1 MMESDS
7 FFAWCLIRTD
17 AVLHKK
23 EPVMLDSFFIDFLL
37 LLNVWGVIDQIRK
50 GISPKNLSL
59 NFRQKIQELIQGSE
73 N

>member
-23 EPVMLDSFFIDFLL
+23 EPVMLDNFFIDFPLL
-37 LLNVWGVIDQIRK
+37 FNVWGVIDQI
-50 GISPKNLSL
+50 L
-59 NFRQKIQELIQGSE
+59 
-73 N
+73 